1 MTTSAEIQEMPFHLP
16 PLGVLVC
23 EKLSCVGEGRVKTAA
38 ESSDILSRRMNL

>member
-1 MTTSAEIQEMPFHLP
+1 MTTSAKIQEMLFHLP